1 MHYEREALIMQVAKA
16 VVKDFYKSGF
26 PKEVQRNKYNLKIN
40 ERLKSARNRKG
51 LSASGVVKK
60 LAEQGVTIGHST
72 LQGYEA
78 DESSLNH
85 RYPSLPNLMQLAE
98 FYGCSLDYLFG
109 TSDRFRPNTGTRDQ
123 DVKDLLES
131 RHAVTYNGIK
141 LNKRQCEFL
150 VTHLDSVVAEL
161 F

>member
-1 MHYEREALIMQVAKA
+1 MSVAKA
-16 VVKDFYKSGF
+16 EVKSFYKSGF
-26 PKEVQRNKYNLKIN
+26 PKEVQRGKHNLIIN
-40 ERLKSARNRKG
+40 ERLKLARSRKG
-51 LSASGVVKK
+51 LSALGVVKK
-60 LAEQGVTIGHST
+60 LAEQGVVIGHST

-78 DESSLNH
+78 DENSLHH
-85 RYPSLPNLMQLAE
+85 RYPSLPNLMLLAE
-98 FYGCSLDYLFG
+98 FYGCSIDYLCG
-109 TSDRFRPNTGTRDQ
+109 HSDRFKPNTGTRDQ

-150 VTHLDSVVAEL
+150 VTHLDSVVAEM

>member
-1 MHYEREALIMQVAKA
+1 MQVAKA
-16 VVKDFYKSGF
+16 ELKDFYKSGF

-40 ERLKSARNRKG
+40 ERLKLARNRKG

-60 LAEQGVTIGHST
+60 LAEQDVTIGHST

-85 RYPSLPNLMQLAE
+85 RYPSLPNLKILAE

-109 TSDRFRPNTGTRDQ
+109 TSDRFKSNTGTRDQ

-131 RHAVTYNGIK
+131 RHTVTYNGTT
-141 LNKRQCEFL
+141 LNKRQREFL
-150 VTHLDSVVAEL
+150 IAHLDSLVAEM

>member
-1 MHYEREALIMQVAKA
+1 MSIAKA
-16 VVKDFYKSGF
+16 EVKNFYKSGF
-26 PKEVQRNKYNLKIN
+26 PKEVQRGKYNLMIN
-40 ERLKSARNRKG
+40 ERLKLARNRKG
-51 LSASGVVKK
+51 LSASGVVRK
-60 LAEQGVTIGHST
+60 LAEQGVSIGHST

-78 DESSLNH
+78 DENSLNH
-85 RYPSLPNLMQLAE
+85 RYPSLPVLLQLAD

-109 TSDRFRPNTGTRDQ
+109 VSDRFRTNTGTRDQ

-131 RHAVTYNGIK
+131 RHAVTYNGVK

-150 VTHLDSVVAEL
+150 VAHLDKLVGEM

>member
-1 MHYEREALIMQVAKA
+1 MQVAKA
-16 VVKDFYKSGF
+16 ELKDFYKSGF
-26 PKEVQRNKYNLKIN
+26 PKEVPRNKYNLKIN

-60 LAEQGVTIGHST
+60 LAEQDVTIGHST

-85 RYPSLPNLMQLAE
+85 RYPSLQNLKILAE

-109 TSDRFRPNTGTRDQ
+109 MSDRFKSNTGTRDQ
-123 DVKDLLES
+123 DIKDLLES
-131 RHAVTYNGIK
+131 RHTVTYNGTT
-141 LNKRQCEFL
+141 LNKRQLEFL
-150 VTHLDSVVAEL
+150 TAHLDSLVAEM

>member
-1 MHYEREALIMQVAKA
+1 MSIAKA
-16 VVKDFYKSGF
+16 EVKNFYKSGF
-26 PKEVQRNKYNLKIN
+26 PKEVQRGKYNLMIN
-40 ERLKSARNRKG
+40 ERLKLARNRKG
-51 LSASGVVKK
+51 LSASGVVRK
-60 LAEQGVTIGHST
+60 LAEQGVSIGHST

-78 DESSLNH
+78 DENSLNH
-85 RYPSLPNLMQLAE
+85 RYPSLPVLLQLAE

-109 TSDRFRPNTGTRDQ
+109 VSDRFRTNTGTRDQ

-131 RHAVTYNGIK
+131 RHAVTYNGTK

-150 VTHLDSVVAEL
+150 VAHLDKLVGEM